1 MSSQV
6 PAGSNESWTSD
17 IAFESNYPYSLH
29 PIAENDQYDLNFGGY
44 FETNTRGQLLFPGGF
59 LMLLI
64 VLMDLLPFIF
74 KRF

>member
-1 MSSQV
+1 
-6 PAGSNESWTSD
+6 
-17 IAFESNYPYSLH
+17 LH